1 MRRFRNP
8 VGHRTSFAHF
18 LVCFF
23 LCRGFKDQN
32 DDPGLY
38 VLRDAFYWRGG
49 GGKKKEKRSLRA
61 DFYSNQW
68 KGKDTERSL
77 N

>member
-49 GGKKKEKRSLRA
+49 GGRRKKKEVLELTFTPTNGRA
-61 DFYSNQW
+61 KIQR
-68 KGKDTERSL
+68 GL
-77 N
+77 